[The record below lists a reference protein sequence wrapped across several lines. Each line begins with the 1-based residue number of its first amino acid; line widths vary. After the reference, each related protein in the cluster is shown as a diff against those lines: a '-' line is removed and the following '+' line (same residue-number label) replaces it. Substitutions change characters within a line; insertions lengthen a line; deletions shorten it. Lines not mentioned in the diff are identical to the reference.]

1 MKGMILLMNY
11 FYRINERRQ
20 LTRAMIIGFLLG
32 SAATI
37 AITNL
42 LNRSSYYH
50 DNNESYM
57 NDEGEVDI
65 TIETFPENTASS
77 KATESQESY
86 ITLSTPDTNV

>member
-20 LTRAMIIGFLLG
+20 LTKAMIIGGLLG

-37 AITNL
+37 AIINL
-42 LNRSSYYH
+42 LNRSSYYY

-65 TIETFPENTASS
+65 TIDTFPESKASS
-77 KATESQESY
+77 KSAESQESY
-86 ITLSTPDTNV
+86 ITLNTQDSNV

>member
-11 FYRINERRQ
+11 FYRVNERRK
-20 LTRAMIIGFLLG
+20 LTNAMVIGALLG

-37 AITNL
+37 AIINII
-42 LNRSSYYH
+42 NRSKFYY

-65 TIETFPENTASS
+65 TVETFPENTASS
-77 KATESQESY
+77 KAAESQESY
-86 ITLSTPDTNV
+86 ITLNTQDTTI

>member
-11 FYRINERRQ
+11 FYRINERRKV
-20 LTRAMIIGFLLG
+20 TNAMIIGALLG

-37 AITNL
+37 AIINII
-42 LNRSSYYH
+42 NRSKFYY

-65 TIETFPENTASS
+65 TVETFPENTDCS
-77 KATESQESY
+77 KTEENQESY
-86 ITLSTPDTNV
+86 ITLNTEDTII